1 MPKAFA
7 FRLKPSRKD
16 RVEELLKDNQIAIG
30 WSQAQRLLDPS
41 LDKSAFRT
49 ELDIQY
55 PDLAKRGRLGHDTNH
70 VWRFIR
76 EVSIG
81 DVVVVPHGDNV
92 HFLEVTSGP
101 RLLPGKIADDTAI
114 RRNVSPLLD
123 GKPLSRRSLPSE
135 FRRALNFR
143 VTSKEL
149 SSVLKDVLAVAKV
162 TQDSRAPLIAVESR
176 AGIAA
181 GVKLWRNAFEQLH
194 TPHEFSGGLLWI
206 ADVGIWLLVRGWD
219 RDGEHRY
226 RNGLGNRLGNNT
238 TRNLIVEVN
247 PPDGGKPGRWQG
259 LVAKTSDGQTWLLHS
274 GEMKVKERGIQLR
287 DHVTADQLP
296 TVEVRFSDGT
306 PESYFPVARLDAA
319 PSDVVIQTKR
329 FMDVC
334 LQVRTQQLGADP
346 AFIEVQR
353 RAHLFEESIG
363 QTVVPPQGAKLVDR
377 VHARI
382 WHSLCDELEQKG
394 FTVSNER
401 VGSLGPDLFTTEHET
416 PYLFEIKTSAGASDY
431 LKAVGQLTVYE
442 KALGRAHRKFLVIP
456 PGIDDIASRI
466 LDELDIE
473 VVEFSRHGSGY
484 TFAWP
489 DEL

>member
-7 FRLKPSRKD
+7 FRLKPSRID
-16 RVEELLKDNQIAIG
+16 RVEELLNDSQIAIG
-30 WSQAQRLLDPS
+30 WSNAQKLVNPS
-41 LDKSAFRT
+41 LDKPAFRI
-49 ELDIQY
+49 ELDTQY

-76 EVSIG
+76 EVSVG
-81 DVVVVPHGDNV
+81 DVVIVPHGDNV

-101 RLLPGKIADDTAI
+101 KLLPGKIADDTAI
-114 RRNVSPLLD
+114 RRDVSPLLD

-135 FRRALNFR
+135 LRKALSFRD
-143 VTSKEL
+143 TSKEL
-149 SSVLKDVLAVAKV
+149 SSVLKDVLAITKV
-162 TQDSRAPLIAVESR
+162 TQGSKAPLIAVESR

-181 GVKLWRNAFEQLH
+181 GIQRWQKAFEQLH
-194 TPHEFSGGLLWI
+194 TPHEFSDDLLWI

-226 RNGLGNRLGNNT
+226 WNGLGNRLGNRS

-259 LVAKTSDGQTWLLHS
+259 LVAETSDGQTWLLHS
-274 GEMKVKERGIQLR
+274 GEMKVQGKGIQLR
-287 DHVTADQLP
+287 DHVTADQLA
-296 TVEVRFSDGT
+296 TFTVRFTDGT
-306 PESYFPVARLDAA
+306 LESYFAVARLDTD
-319 PSDVVIQTKR
+319 PLDVVIQTKR

-346 AFIEVQR
+346 AFVQAQR
-353 RAHLFEESIG
+353 KANLFEESIG
-363 QTVVPPQGAKLVDR
+363 HSVVPPQGAKLIDR
-377 VHARI
+377 VHAKI
-382 WHSLCDELEQKG
+382 WHSLRKELERKG
-394 FTVSNER
+394 FKVSNER

-416 PYLFEIKTSAGASDY
+416 PYLFEIKTTAGASDY

-442 KALGRAHRKFLVIP
+442 KALGKTHRKFLVIP
-456 PGIDDIASRI
+456 PGMDEIASRI

-473 VVEFSRHGSGY
+473 VIEFSQQGSGY
-484 TFAWP
+484 AFAWP